1 MVGPCHLSQSIC
13 YYSNNI
19 KVYDNNEGR
28 KQKAIR
34 IYNES
39 KTEMEDWKIQ
49 KYQNEERKKALRNLN
64 EGKKEGTQELE

>member
-13 YYSNNI
+13 YYANNI

-49 KYQNEERKKALRNLN
+49 KYQNE
-64 EGKKEGTQELE
+64 GKKEGTQELE